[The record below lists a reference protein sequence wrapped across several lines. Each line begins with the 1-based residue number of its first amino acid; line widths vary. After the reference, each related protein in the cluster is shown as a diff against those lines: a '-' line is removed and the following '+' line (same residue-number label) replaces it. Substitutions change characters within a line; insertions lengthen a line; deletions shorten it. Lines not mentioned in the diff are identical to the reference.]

1 MERNIKSAYAV
12 SATNSPNKL
21 LVSQSAKGRFS
32 TVNDKVRD
40 DDYVKIPEDKTE
52 ISPELEAVLEAVTK
66 DDRSKALAEY
76 KAKEGMIGGKK
87 SKTRRRKFRLTKKK
101 NKNKRRSQKK
111 I

>member
-1 MERNIKSAYAV
+1 MERGTKSAD
-12 SATNSPNKL
+12 ATNSPSKL

-40 DDYVKIPEDKTE
+40 DEEYIKMFPEDKTE
-52 ISPELEAVLEAVTK
+52 ISTELEAVLEAVTK

-76 KAKEGMIGGKK
+76 KSKEGIIGGKK
-87 SKTRRRKFRLTKKK
+87 SKTKKRKFRLTKKK
-101 NKNKRRSQKK
+101 KKNKRRSQKK